1 MAKQG
6 KTLGYVGIAVG
17 VAVTVAAV
25 GLIAAF
31 SKNSEDTVKPL
42 TALDYQ
48 GCMLD
53 DLSGKKDEND
63 KTGISTKEFIEFEH
77 LQGIEVGK
85 NDVTYYVNAY
95 NKDKKLIQV
104 DEYTADLTDEDLTAY
119 ANLGVEYVKIEIV
132 DPDDEE
138 ISFFDIS
145 RVSKLIEVELGEAEE
160 TEEEEDTNTEEE
172 EEA

>member
-6 KTLGYVGIAVG
+6 KKTWAYVGIAVG

-25 GLIAAF
+25 GLVAGAA
-31 SKNSEDTVKPL
+31 KKADKVKPL
-42 TALDYQ
+42 TAFSYQ

-104 DEYTADLTDEDLTAY
+104 DEYTADLKDEDLTAY

-172 EEA
+172 EA

>member
-6 KTLGYVGIAVG
+6 KKTWIYVTVG
-17 VAVTVAAV
+17 VAVGVVAIFGASAV
-25 GLIAAF
+25 LNRD
-31 SKNSEDTVKPL
+31 SDKVKPL

-104 DEYTADLTDEDLTAY
+104 DEYTADLKDEDLTAY

-145 RVSKLIEVELGEAEE
+145 RVSKLIEVELGEVEE

-172 EEA
+172 EA